1 MVVRTIID
9 AEFGQ
14 AVLASPKP
22 VLVHFCAEWCRP
34 ARQMDPALEQV
45 AAEFQGGVKVVR
57 LDVEKN
63 RATRLDY
70 RVHGLPT
77 LILFKNGRPVAR
89 RLGALVHKEDLEEWI
104 NAALALALATQS
116 TCAVPRASEF
126 SLMNG
131 MTVIV
136 IPDRRLP
143 LVTHMVW
150 YKVGKADEPEGEPGV
165 SAFLS
170 HLTFRSNDRNQLDE
184 FTKTVARLGGQ
195 NDAFA
200 SRDATAYY
208 ERIAKDQLATVMQL
222 EASRMSSLHL
232 TDDSV
237 EIVSKIFSETRSRA
251 GATPGSRLDE
261 QMYGALYGDK
271 PMSSQIGGARGL
283 TKLSR
288 ANAESFFNRH
298 YAPNNAV
305 LVVLGDVSSD
315 EVLQLAQDT
324 YGKIPGQPRVEAR
337 RSLLQP
343 PDDPVRIVLAD
354 HRVNVSTF
362 RRIYA
367 VPSYATAQPGEA
379 EALDLLTNILAV
391 GMRCRL
397 QRKLVIDEKL
407 AIKVGGGYAGISV
420 DRGTISLSAVTDCRD
435 IRAIEAAVD
444 IVLDDIRQ
452 HGVTQA
458 ELQRAKKSWLANYIY
473 DCDNQ
478 DRLALRYGWAGAIG
492 RSIDTIEGWPAQI
505 SRVTVDDI
513 KKAANEYLDISH
525 SVTGWLLPEHV
536 AAGRSVRAST

>member
-1 MVVRTIID
+1 MVMRTITD
-9 AEFGQ
+9 AGFGK
-14 AVLASPKP
+14 AVLASPIP
-22 VLVHFCAEWCRP
+22 VLVDFCAEWCRP
-34 ARQMDPALEQV
+34 SRAMAPALEKI
-45 AAEFQGGVKVVR
+45 AAEFEGRVKVVR

-63 RATRLDY
+63 PSTKLDY
-70 RVHGLPT
+70 EVHGLPT

-89 RLGALVHKEDLEEWI
+89 RIGALVCKDSLEEWI

-116 TCAVPRASEF
+116 TSAVPRASEF

-136 IPDRRLP
+136 IPDRRVP

-150 YKVGKADEPEGEPGV
+150 YKVGKADEQEGEHGV

-170 HLTFRSNDRNQLDE
+170 HLTFRSKDRNQLDE
-184 FTKTVARLGGQ
+184 FTKTIARLGGQ

-208 ERIAKDQLATVMQL
+208 ERIAKDQLPTVMQM
-222 EASRMSSLHL
+222 EASRMSGLHL

-237 EIVSKIFSETRSRA
+237 ESVSQIFVEMRSRA
-251 GATPGSRLDE
+251 DASPGLRLEE

-271 PMSSQIGGARGL
+271 PLSSKINCARERA
-283 TKLSR
+283 KLSR
-288 ANAESFFNRH
+288 ANAERFFNRH

-324 YGKIPGQPRVEAR
+324 YGKIPGRPRFEER
-337 RSLLQP
+337 RRLLQP
-343 PDDPVRIVLAD
+343 PDNPVRIIVTD
-354 HRVNVSTF
+354 HCANVSTF
-362 RRIYA
+362 RRVYA

-379 EALDLLTNILAV
+379 EALDLLTKILAI

-407 AIKVGGGYAGISV
+407 AISVGGSYAGISV
-420 DRGTISLSAVTDCRD
+420 DRGTISLSAVADCRD
-435 IRAIEAAVD
+435 LGAIEAGVD
-444 IVLDDIRQ
+444 MVLDDIRQ
-452 HGVTQA
+452 NGVTQT

-492 RSIDTIEGWPAQI
+492 RTIDKIEGWPAQI
-505 SRVTVDDI
+505 SKVTVGDI
-513 KKAANEYLDISH
+513 KKVANEYLDVSH

-536 AAGRSVRAST
+536 AKGRKVAT

>member
-1 MVVRTIID
+1 M
-9 AEFGQ
+9 A
-14 AVLASPKP
+14 P
-22 VLVHFCAEWCRP
+22 V
-34 ARQMDPALEQV
+34 LEQV
-45 AAEFQGGVKVVR
+45 AAEFEGRLKVVR

-63 RATRLDY
+63 PGTKLDY
-70 RVHGLPT
+70 EVHGLPT

-89 RLGALVHKEDLEEWI
+89 RIGAFVCKDALEEWI
-104 NAALALALATQS
+104 NAALAMALATQS
-116 TCAVPRASEF
+116 TSAVPRASEF

-136 IPDRRLP
+136 IPDRRVP

-170 HLTFRSNDRNQLDE
+170 HLTFRSKDRNQLDE

-208 ERIAKDQLATVMQL
+208 ERIAKDQLPTVMQM
-222 EASRMSSLHL
+222 EASRMSCLRV

-237 EIVSKIFSETRSRA
+237 ESVSQIFAARRSRA
-251 GATPGSRLDE
+251 HDNPGAWLDE
-261 QMYGALYGDK
+261 QMYRALCGDK
-271 PMSSQIGGARGL
+271 PMFSRINAAREQ

-288 ANAESFFNRH
+288 ANAERFFNRH

-305 LVVLGDVSSD
+305 LVVLGDVTTD

-324 YGKIPGQPRVEAR
+324 YGQIPGRPKLDAR
-337 RSLLQP
+337 QRQLQP
-343 PDDPVRIVLAD
+343 PDKPVRIILAD
-354 HRVNVSTF
+354 HRVKLSTF
-362 RRIYA
+362 CRVYA
-367 VPSYATAQPGEA
+367 VPSYSTAEPGEA
-379 EALDLLTNILAV
+379 EAIDLLTKILAI

-397 QRKLVIDEKL
+397 QRKLVLDEKL
-407 AIKVGGGYAGISV
+407 AITVGGSYAGISV
-420 DRGTISLSAVTDCRD
+420 DRGTMSLSAVADCQD
-435 IRAIEAAVD
+435 LAAIETGVD
-444 IVLDDIRQ
+444 TVLEDVRQ
-452 HGVTQA
+452 NGVTQT

-492 RSIDTIEGWPAQI
+492 QTIDKIESWPAQI

-513 KKAANEYLDISH
+513 KKVANEYLGVSH
-525 SVTGWLLPEHV
+525 SVTGWLLPEHGESRKV
-536 AAGRSVRAST
+536 GS